1 MGATVRQV
9 LREIGTPY
17 TELDLGNPKWTNEE
31 LLAFI
36 QRHPI
41 WLRQA
46 LRPRLKGGDFC
57 PPGWSVTSDGGGP
70 VTGFVSL
77 AALQDLDHKRF
88 FAR

>member
-46 LRPRLKGGDFC
+46 LRPRLKGG
-57 PPGWSVTSDGGGP
+57 
-70 VTGFVSL
+70 
-77 AALQDLDHKRF
+77 
-88 FAR
+88 